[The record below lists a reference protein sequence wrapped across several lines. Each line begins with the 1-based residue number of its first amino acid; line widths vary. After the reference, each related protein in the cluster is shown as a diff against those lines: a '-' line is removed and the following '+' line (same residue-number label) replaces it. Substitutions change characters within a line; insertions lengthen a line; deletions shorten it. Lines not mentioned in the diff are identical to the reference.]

1 METGRIV
8 VPASRRT
15 RTATDL
21 SPKTEEGK
29 GNAAN
34 FFDPRRLRFFVS
46 SLQISLFFLIQRT
59 DINKMRKIHLFKK
72 AN

>member
-46 SLQISLFFLIQRT
+46 SLQISLFF
-59 DINKMRKIHLFKK
+59 
-72 AN
+72 